1 MVVFRHIFIFKRFDL
16 LGVEVSL
23 YDNTMK
29 LKDDDIIV
37 LGNHSNVELVG
48 QRQASDLKEKLSKTK
63 QEIRVIAT

>member
-48 QRQASDLKEKLSKTK
+48 QRQASDLKKKLSKTK